1 MGIIKSFDIKNLLP
15 FHKPGKGVPESIG
28 KEDKVAELDPNLS
41 PEEQIYVAHYL
52 GYADILLGAAP
63 VPEKEPAIEDKIVE
77 MPVPGQ
83 ERQEPPVA
91 EKTEGDGE
99 AA

>member
-28 KEDKVAELDPNLS
+28 KEDKIAELDPNLS
-41 PEEQIYVAHYL
+41 PEEQVYVAHYL
-52 GYADILLGAAP
+52 GYADILLAAAP
-63 VPEKEPAIEDKIVE
+63 VPEEEPAIEDKIVV

-83 ERQEPPVA
+83 ASQEPEVA
-91 EKTEGDGE
+91 EKTEDDGE

>member
-28 KEDKVAELDPNLS
+28 KEDKIAELDPNLS
-41 PEEQIYVAHYL
+41 PEEQVYVAHYL
-52 GYADILLGAAP
+52 GYADILLAAQ
-63 VPEKEPAIEDKIVE
+63 VPGEEPATQDKEDKIVE
-77 MPVPGQ
+77 MPVSGPEIQG
-83 ERQEPPVA
+83 PA
-91 EKTEGDGE
+91 EGDGE